1 MFSLKP
7 NMIISLYIYPS
18 VGRCSWPEAFDS
30 GVGVD
35 GKTLFEYICPCIFKH
50 GRDCYSRI
58 LLE

>member
-1 MFSLKP
+1 
-7 NMIISLYIYPS
+7 MISAIFQTFDHSTFPS
-18 VGRCSWPEAFDS
+18 VGRCSWPQAFDS

-35 GKTLFEYICPCIFKH
+35 GKTLFEYICHRIFKL